1 MVSAPSFPESM
12 RKFTPRNFNDA
23 DVSREELLLTPDS
36 GFQMFFFPLR
46 TSDSPQLSS
55 VPDELMHIVEH
66 NRNVVEWD
74 ADPSRKWLGNIQ
86 LHKLAD
92 NISKNGWNPCEKS
105 YARGK
110 VGSCAHGNTI
120 MYGIWLAVETNV
132 GDAYRGWGYEP
143 PASPT
148 PAERSHFET
157 NRTPSSPYY
166 SHDVGSLERQDQIG
180 IEVGE
185 IVITQLIT
193 WKPLHQIDAE
203 LDLVID
209 FGNSRT
215 CALVLEHVAPN
226 SIGGGTANFS
236 QICRPVPLA
245 HPFCYS
251 PLLTEDGVPHAA
263 GLKHESADAS
273 SIVSS
278 RFTLKRPEFRNFD
291 PDSDEASQN
300 PKAMMCR
307 IPEFKTRTEGM
318 LFWKTQ
324 NEELDT
330 VEGRVPQMF
339 VKNSPVC
346 LGADMEEMVGG
357 VTDIG
362 KEFRRLHRDGVLVQQ
377 SSAKRFF
384 WDSAPSHKEWSVV
397 PNYGDENFGKPGR
410 FEGLSGLMLRFLELP
425 GSHTSRP
432 SIAPANPNYPRRDTL
447 TWTILAILETTHRS
461 INSESWVK
469 QAGVFQRRRIRNVI
483 GTYPSGWTKTEI
495 AEYQAKWQQAV
506 DIYMTTHVQPGD
518 KPVGLV
524 MKLDESVASQI
535 PILYSCM
542 TRMATN
548 KVGENWIAVNGVSG
562 GKHAHPVL
570 RIMNID
576 IGGGTSDVSIVEYTD
591 KAPGMFVDLHAT
603 VLFKDSSTIAAG
615 DVLLKKVVEQIV
627 IGELIKTAA
636 DPDVMRTEFRRY
648 FTKTANVAEKAKRVS
663 LMISVL
669 IPMATLLLR
678 QRGDEKPLDCNPF
691 HAGVQSEVW
700 NEFKAQFGLELKH
713 NSPITVKAKEF
724 DALVVEVFGVYL
736 RSLAKHASAFDVH
749 MLFVCGKPS
758 EQPIIREMIERLIPV
773 PIERIQFAR
782 GFKAGNW
789 YPFSDDGDSAIR
801 DAKTVTCVGAALERA
816 MSESMVLNWKL
827 TNVPRASVRNMWG
840 VMPIRG
846 AEFDCT
852 ILGADQDESAEV
864 VMNVTNRIG
873 RKMFD
878 GVSCEPEPV
887 YRLMW
892 VHGGKDQT
900 TVRIVFDRVS
910 HEVGGAD
917 SIAIRT
923 VTDMQ
928 AGDDLTGQVVL
939 SLYPLLHE
947 QEPWQD
953 TGELDL
959 S

>member
-1 MVSAPSFPESM
+1 M
-12 RKFTPRNFNDA
+12 RKFTPTDLSDPN
-23 DVSREELLLTPDS
+23 VSREELLLTPDS

-46 TSDSPQLSS
+46 ASDSSQLSS
-55 VPDELMHIVEH
+55 VPAELRPIVEH
-66 NRNVVEWD
+66 NRMVVAWD
-74 ADPSRKWLGNIQ
+74 ADDSISWPGNTE
-86 LHKLAD
+86 LHDLVADIKL
-92 NISKNGWNPCEKS
+92 NGWQPCEKS

-110 VGSCAHGNTI
+110 VGSCAHGNFTL
-120 MYGIWLAVETNV
+120 YGVWLAVETNV
-132 GDAYRGWGYEP
+132 GDAYRGWTYEP

-148 PAERSHFET
+148 KIEREKFSQDSA
-157 NRTPSSPYY
+157 PYSPYY
-166 SHDVGSLERQDQIG
+166 TDTAANLDQQDQIG
-180 IEVGE
+180 I
-185 IVITQLIT
+185 QLGNNVRIIQHIT
-193 WKPLHQIDAE
+193 WKPLQKIDAE

-215 CALVLEHVAPN
+215 CALVLEHVSPN
-226 SIGGGTANFS
+226 SIGGGNANFS

-245 HPFCYS
+245 HSFYHS
-251 PLLTEDGVPHAA
+251 PLLTEDGLPHPA
-263 GLKHESADAS
+263 GLKHQSPDAA

-291 PDSDEASQN
+291 PDSEIATQN
-300 PKAMMCR
+300 PFTMLCR
-307 IPEFKTRTEGM
+307 IPEYKTRTEGL

-324 NEELDT
+324 KTELDS
-330 VEGRVPQMF
+330 VEVRVPQMF

-397 PNYGDENFGKPGR
+397 PNYGDENFGKQGC
-410 FEGLSGLMLRFLELP
+410 FEGVSGLMLRHIALP
-425 GSHTSRP
+425 GSYAARP
-432 SIAPANPNYPRRDTL
+432 SISPSHANYPRRDTL
-447 TWTILAILETTHRS
+447 TWTILSILETTHRS

-495 AEYQAKWQQAV
+495 AEYQAKWQEAV

-518 KPVGLV
+518 KAVGLV

-548 KVGENWIAVNGVSG
+548 KVGENWIQVNGVSG
-562 GKHAHPVL
+562 GPHPHPTL
-570 RIMNID
+570 RIMNVD
-576 IGGGTSDVSIVEYTD
+576 IGGGTSDVSIVEYMD

-615 DVLLKKVVEQIV
+615 DVLLKKIVEQIV
-627 IGELIKTAA
+627 IGELVKKAG
-636 DPDVMRTEFRRY
+636 DPDAARVEFRRY

-669 IPMATLLLR
+669 IPMATSLLR
-678 QRGDEKPLDCNPF
+678 QRSDGKPLDFNPRE
-691 HAGVQSEVW
+691 AGVQPEVW
-700 NEFKAQFGLELKH
+700 IEFKAQFGLQMGH
-713 NSPITVKAKEF
+713 NFSFSVPPRDF
-724 DALVVEVFGVYL
+724 DALIVDVFGVYL

-758 EQPIIREMIERLIPV
+758 EQPAIREMIERLVPV

-789 YPFSDDGDSAIR
+789 YPFSDDGDAAIR
-801 DAKTVTCVGAALERA
+801 DAKTVTCVGAALDRA
-816 MSESMVLNWKL
+816 MSASMILNWKL
-827 TNVPRASVRNMWG
+827 TNVPRAGVRNMWG
-840 VMPIRG
+840 VMPIKG
-846 AEFDCT
+846 AEFDSQ
-852 ILGADQDESAEV
+852 ILSADQDASAAV

-873 RKMFD
+873 RKMFE
-878 GVSCEPEPV
+878 GISCEPEPV

-892 VHGGKDQT
+892 ANGSKEQT
-900 TVRIVFDRVS
+900 TVRVVFDRVS
-910 HEVGGAD
+910 QEVGGAD
-917 SIAIRT
+917 SITIRS
-923 VTDMQ
+923 VADMQ
-928 AGDDLTGQVVL
+928 TGDDLTDQVFL
-939 SLYPLLHE
+939 SLYPLLQE

>member
-1 MVSAPSFPESM
+1 M
-12 RKFTPRNFNDA
+12 RKFTPKDLSDLNTC
-23 DVSREELLLTPDS
+23 REELLLTPDS

-46 TSDSPQLSS
+46 DSESSSLSS
-55 VPDELMHIVEH
+55 VASELRPIVEH
-66 NRNVVEWD
+66 NRKVVDWD
-74 ADPSRKWLGNIQ
+74 PDEKRGWPGNI
-86 LHKLAD
+86 KLQKLVD
-92 NISKNGWNPCEKS
+92 NIKQNGWQACEKS

-110 VGSCAHGNTI
+110 VGSCVHGNYV
-120 MYGIWLAVETNV
+120 MWGVWLAVETNV
-132 GDAYRGWGYEP
+132 GDAYRGWNFEP

-148 PAERSHFET
+148 RAERLHFDVSPIP
-157 NRTPSSPYY
+157 NSPYY
-166 SHDVGSLERQDQIG
+166 AEAVGSLEKQDQIG
-180 IEVGE
+180 IKLGDDVL
-185 IVITQLIT
+185 ITQLIT
-193 WKPLHQIDAE
+193 WKPLQNVDAE

-215 CALVLEHVAPN
+215 CALVLEHVSPN
-226 SIGGGTANFS
+226 SIGGGSANFS

-245 HPFCYS
+245 NSFYHS
-251 PLLTEDGVPHAA
+251 PLLTDEGVPHPA
-263 GLKHESADAS
+263 GLKHQSPDAA

-291 PDSDEASQN
+291 PDSKIAADN
-300 PKAMMCR
+300 PFMMLCR
-307 IPEFKTRTEGM
+307 IPDFKTRTEGM
-318 LFWKTQ
+318 FLWKTQ
-324 NEELDT
+324 KTELDS
-330 VEGRVPQMF
+330 VEVRVPQMF

-346 LGADMEEMVGG
+346 LGADMEEMVAG
-357 VTDIG
+357 VSDLG

-384 WDSAPSHKEWSVV
+384 WDSSPSYKEWSVV
-397 PNYGDENFGKPGR
+397 PNYGDDNFGKQGS
-410 FEGLSGLMLRFLELP
+410 FEGLSGLMLRHVALP
-425 GSHTSRP
+425 GSYAERP
-432 SIAPANPNYPRRDTL
+432 SIKPSHPNYPRRDTL
-447 TWTILAILETTHRS
+447 TWTILSILETTHRS

-495 AEYQAKWQQAV
+495 AEYQAKWQEAV
-506 DIYMTTHVQPGD
+506 DIYMTTHVQSGE

-542 TRMATN
+542 TRMATH
-548 KVGENWIAVNGVSG
+548 KVGENWIELNGVSG
-562 GKHAHPVL
+562 GLHQFPTL
-570 RIMNID
+570 RIMNVD

-615 DVLLKKVVEQIV
+615 DVLLKKIIEQII
-627 IGELIKTAA
+627 IGELIKTAGDQDA
-636 DPDVMRTEFRRY
+636 VRTEFRRY

-669 IPMATLLLR
+669 IPMATSLLR
-678 QRGDEKPLDCNPF
+678 QRSDGIPLDCNPYM
-691 HAGVQSEVW
+691 AGVQADVW
-700 NEFKAQFGLELKH
+700 NEFKSQFGLEFKH
-713 NSPITVKAKEF
+713 STSLTVTPRDF
-724 DALVVEVFGVYL
+724 DAVVIDVFSVYL
-736 RSLAKHASAFDVH
+736 RSLAKHAGAFDVH
-749 MLFVCGKPS
+749 MLFICGKPS
-758 EQPIIREMIERLIPV
+758 EQPAIREMIERLIPV

-789 YPFSDDGDSAIR
+789 YPFSNDGDATIR
-801 DAKTVTCVGAALERA
+801 DAKTVTCVGAALDRA

-827 TNVPRASVRNMWG
+827 TNVPQAGVRNMWG

-852 ILGADQDESAEV
+852 ILGSDQDESLEV
-864 VMNVTNRIG
+864 IMNVTNRIG
-873 RKMFD
+873 RKMFE
-878 GVSCEPEPV
+878 GISCEPEPV

-892 VHGGKDQT
+892 INGSKEQT
-900 TVRIVFDRVS
+900 TVRVVFDRVAQ
-910 HEVGGAD
+910 ELGGAD
-917 SIAIRT
+917 SITIRT
-923 VTDMQ
+923 VIDMRT
-928 AGDDLTGQVVL
+928 GSDLTGQVCL

>member
-1 MVSAPSFPESM
+1 MH
-12 RKFTPRNFNDA
+12 KFTPTDLSDPNIN
-23 DVSREELLLTPDS
+23 REELLLTPDS
-36 GFQMFFFPLR
+36 GFQMYFFPLR
-46 TSDSPQLSS
+46 ASESSQVTNVPQ
-55 VPDELMHIVEH
+55 ELRSIVEH
-66 NRNVVEWD
+66 NRDVVDWENNTE
-74 ADPSRKWLGNIQ
+74 LQ
-86 LHKLAD
+86 KLV
-92 NISKNGWNPCEKS
+92 SEFKLQGWQPCEKS

-110 VGSCAHGNTI
+110 VGSCVHGNFT
-120 MYGIWLAVETNV
+120 MLGVWLAVETNV
-132 GDAYRGWGYEP
+132 GDAYRGWSYEP

-148 PAERSHFET
+148 TAERMHFSQHP
-157 NRTPSSPYY
+157 TPYSPYY
-166 SHDVGSLERQDQIG
+166 TDSVGSLDCQDEIG
-180 IEVGE
+180 I
-185 IVITQLIT
+185 QLGQHRPILQKIT
-193 WKPLHQIDAE
+193 WKQLHAVDAE

-215 CALVLEHVAPN
+215 CALVLEHVSPN
-226 SIGGGTANFS
+226 SIGGGSSNFS

-245 HPFCYS
+245 HPFSYS
-251 PLLTEDGVPHAA
+251 PLLTVDGVPHPA
-263 GLKHESADAS
+263 GLKHQSPDAA

-291 PDSDEASQN
+291 PDSEIATHN
-300 PKAMMCR
+300 PFTMLCR
-307 IPEFKTRTEGM
+307 IPEFKSRTEGF
-318 LFWKTQ
+318 LFWKQHKT
-324 NEELDT
+324 ELDS
-330 VEGRVPQMF
+330 VEVRVPQMF

-346 LGADMEEMVGG
+346 LGADMEEMIGG
-357 VTDIG
+357 VSDIG

-397 PNYGDENFGKPGR
+397 PNYGDENFGKAGC
-410 FEGLSGLMLRFLELP
+410 FDGISGLMLRFQSLP
-425 GSHTSRP
+425 GSYADRP
-432 SIAPANPNYPRRDTL
+432 SITPANPNYPRRDTL
-447 TWTILAILETTHRS
+447 TWTILSILETTHRS

-495 AEYQAKWQQAV
+495 ADYQAKWQEAV
-506 DIYMTTHVQPGD
+506 NIYFQTHVQAGD

-562 GKHAHPVL
+562 GRHEHPTL
-570 RIMNID
+570 RIMNVD

-603 VLFKDSSTIAAG
+603 VLFKDSSSIAAG
-615 DVLLKKVVEQIV
+615 DVFLKKVVEQIV
-627 IGELIKTAA
+627 ISELIKTAG
-636 DPDVMRTEFRRY
+636 DPEAAQTEFRRY

-669 IPMATLLLR
+669 IPMATSLLR
-678 QRGDEKPLDCNPF
+678 QRSDGNPLDCNPRD
-691 HAGVQSEVW
+691 AGVQPEVW
-700 NEFKAQFGLELKH
+700 DEFKTQFGLQLDH
-713 NSPITVKAKEF
+713 NFSLPVTPREF
-724 DALVVEVFGVYL
+724 DALVIEVFGVYL
-736 RSLAKHASAFDVH
+736 RSLAKYAGAFDVH

-758 EQPIIREMIERLIPV
+758 EQPAIREMIERLIPV

-789 YPFSDDGDSAIR
+789 YPFSDDGDAAIH
-801 DAKTVTCVGAALERA
+801 DAKTVTCVGAALDRA
-816 MSESMVLNWKL
+816 MSESMILNWKL
-827 TNVPRASVRNMWG
+827 TNVPQAGVRNMWG

-846 AEFDCT
+846 AEFDCM
-852 ILGADQDESAEV
+852 ILGPDHDESAEV
-864 VMNVTNRIG
+864 VLNVTNRIG
-873 RKMFD
+873 RKMFE
-878 GVSCEPEPV
+878 GISCEPEPV

-892 VHGGKDQT
+892 TDGRKDQT
-900 TVRIVFDRVS
+900 TVRVVFDRVS
-910 HEVGGAD
+910 QEVGGAD
-917 SIAIRT
+917 SITIRT
-923 VTDMQ
+923 VTNLHT
-928 AGDDLTGQVVL
+928 GEDLTNQVCL